1 VESTYLLFE
10 IERHGA
16 TVNGSSR
23 AAVYNWSIDVSSG
36 QATVGGERRRQVSAM
51 DKRLDVKPIAA
62 SLAEAIITGR
72 ADERLKI
79 AKNGSVP
86 LQIGS
91 IIPETVKQTTAARRG
106 RLRRELDALLK
117 PHGGWVS
124 TTSNVYTRSQR
135 P

>member
-1 VESTYLLFE
+1 MGSAVLLFD

-23 AAVYNWSIDVSSG
+23 ATVYTWAIDSSSG
-36 QATVGGERRRQVSAM
+36 QATVGGEKHRQLYAM
-51 DKRLDVKPIAA
+51 DQRLDVKPIAA

-72 ADERLKI
+72 TDERLKI
-79 AKNGSVP
+79 ANNGSVR

-106 RLRRELDALLK
+106 RCRELDALLK
-117 PHGGWVS
+117 PHGWVS
-124 TTSNVYTRSQR
+124 TTSNVYARSKR